1 MLKIGLVGVGGI
13 SGAHIPGWENMK
25 EAELVAICDVR
36 PEQMEKYPQYRQ
48 YTDFDE
54 MLEKE
59 KIDILDICLPTY
71 LHVDFAVKAME
82 KGINVICEKP
92 ISLKEE
98 DVKRAYDTAEANN
111 VKFMIA
117 QVLRFWPEYEFV
129 KSCYETGKYGKL
141 LSGVMHRLGS
151 MPKWSFDNWMMD
163 VNRSG
168 LVPYDLHI
176 HDLDFVIW
184 AFGKPNNDTM
194 RRARKENQDYIAG
207 IYDYDD
213 FFIMVESSWYTSSDF
228 TFKSGFRFQFE
239 DALLEYTDAKLTI
252 YEANGETVMFNVSD
266 DKSMGDIGLPSTNA
280 YENEIEYF
288 MNCVL
293 ENKPADKVNPQELSD
308 VINILK
314 KF

>member
-163 VNRSG
+163 VKRSG

-293 ENKPADKVNPQELSD
+293 ENKPADKVKPQELSD

>member
-293 ENKPADKVNPQELSD
+293 ENKPADKVKPQELSD

-314 KF
+314 KL

>member
-213 FFIMVESSWYTSSDF
+213 FFIMVESSWYASSDF

-293 ENKPADKVNPQELSD
+293 ENKPADKVKPQELSD

>member
-151 MPKWSFDNWMMD
+151 KPKWSFDNWMMD

-293 ENKPADKVNPQELSD
+293 ENKPADKVKPHELSE

>member
-129 KSCYETGKYGKL
+129 KSCYETGRYGKL

-293 ENKPADKVNPQELSD
+293 ENKPADKVKPQELSD

>member
-1 MLKIGLVGVGGI
+1 
-13 SGAHIPGWENMK
+13 
-25 EAELVAICDVR
+25 
-36 PEQMEKYPQYRQ
+36 
-48 YTDFDE
+48 
-54 MLEKE
+54 
-59 KIDILDICLPTY
+59 
-71 LHVDFAVKAME
+71 
-82 KGINVICEKP
+82 
-92 ISLKEE
+92 
-98 DVKRAYDTAEANN
+98 
-111 VKFMIA
+111 
-117 QVLRFWPEYEFV
+117 
-129 KSCYETGKYGKL
+129 
-141 LSGVMHRLGS
+141 
-151 MPKWSFDNWMMD
+151 
-163 VNRSG
+163 
-168 LVPYDLHI
+168 
-176 HDLDFVIW
+176 
-184 AFGKPNNDTM
+184 M

-293 ENKPADKVNPQELSD
+293 ENKPADKVKPQELSD

>member
-1 MLKIGLVGVGGI
+1 
-13 SGAHIPGWENMK
+13 MK

-36 PEQMEKYPQYRQ
+36 PEQMDKYTNYRK

-54 MLEKE
+54 MLDKE
-59 KIDILDICLPTY
+59 EIDILDICLPTY

-141 LSGVMHRLGS
+141 LSGVMSRLGS
-151 MPKWSFDNWMMD
+151 MPKWSFDDWMRD

-176 HDLDFVIW
+176 HDLDFVVW

-194 RRARKENQDYIAG
+194 RRAKKENQDYIAG

-293 ENKPADKVNPQELSD
+293 ENKPADKVKPQELSD

>member
-194 RRARKENQDYIAG
+194 RRARKENQDYIAV

-293 ENKPADKVNPQELSD
+293 ENKPADKVKPQELSD